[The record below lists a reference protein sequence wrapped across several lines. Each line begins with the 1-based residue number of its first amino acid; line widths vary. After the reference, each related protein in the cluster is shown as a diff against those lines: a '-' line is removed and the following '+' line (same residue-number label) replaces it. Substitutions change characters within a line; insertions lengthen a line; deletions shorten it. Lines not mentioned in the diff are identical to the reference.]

1 MRSPNQLKPPFH
13 ARNESDRVAMK
24 EYVLGRL
31 YEDDV
36 LNDDRDLEL
45 LRLLPGID
53 AYATAKAAARNGNL
67 KPLAKILSAAM
78 DDPGLVAF
86 LAVPPRCRGKP
97 SCPFKRF
104 ARRGVI
110 DTVRRIHTIWRQDFG
125 QKKRDRRND
134 DSAEKIAAEIYGLS
148 EHAVRQI
155 MKKAAPLPKRRRR
168 T

>member
-1 MRSPNQLKPPFH
+1 
-13 ARNESDRVAMK
+13 MK

-36 LNDDRDLEL
+36 LDDDRDLEL

-78 DDPGLVAF
+78 DDPEIVAF
-86 LAVPPRCRGKP
+86 LAVPPRGRGRRP
-97 SCPFKRF
+97 SCPFEWF
-104 ARRGVI
+104 ARSGVIDGVI
-110 DTVRRIHTIWRQDFG
+110 DTVRRIRKIWRQDFG
-125 QKKRDRRND
+125 RVKRDRQYD

-155 MKKAAPLPKRRRR
+155 MKKAAPLPTRWRR